1 MVSWTHLF
9 ISSNWLLCCFIN
21 TSLIFP
27 WYTWKRSGWIIFTC
41 WAESYMQFDWF
52 TIMICYRYIDDVP
65 PHWQHFCFFVT
76 WNKWILF
83 CCCIRDHQRHK
94 KVARTSVTL
103 FSSYHILTSSVIYFQ
118 TGTVKNGTYLFIV
131 WII

>member
-9 ISSNWLLCCFIN
+9 ISSNWLLCYFIN

-65 PHWQHFCFFVT
+65 PTDNIFVSLLHETNGFYFVVVSEITKDIKKLQEHPWHFLVLIIFWHHLWSIFKQAQWKMEPICS
-76 WNKWILF
+76 LF
-83 CCCIRDHQRHK
+83 E
-94 KVARTSVTL
+94 
-103 FSSYHILTSSVIYFQ
+103 
-118 TGTVKNGTYLFIV
+118 
-131 WII
+131 

>member
-9 ISSNWLLCCFIN
+9 ISSNWLLCYFIN

-52 TIMICYRYIDDVP
+52 TIMICYRYIDDIP
-65 PHWQHFCFFVT
+65 PTDNIFASLLHETNGFYFVVVSEIT
-76 WNKWILF
+76 K
-83 CCCIRDHQRHK
+83 DK

-103 FSSYHILTSSVIYFQ
+103 FSSYHILTSSVICFQ